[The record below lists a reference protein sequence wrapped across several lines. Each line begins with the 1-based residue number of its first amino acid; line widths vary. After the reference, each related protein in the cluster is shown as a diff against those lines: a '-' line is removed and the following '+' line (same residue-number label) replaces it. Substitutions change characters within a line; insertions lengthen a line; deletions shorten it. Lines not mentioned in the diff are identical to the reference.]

1 MSSANTGTSLSA
13 SQQIQRRCITVNG
26 VELAMLE
33 VGSGPSVILVHGSVT
48 TSELF
53 RDTLAYF
60 SDRYHLVAVDLR
72 GYGHS
77 QKPGFSYTMKQ
88 FADDVS
94 GLIEAMQLGPIV
106 LLGVSM
112 GGFVAQRFAL
122 DYPEKLAGL
131 VLCATSNGELAEGLL
146 DEGDVAESVKRVGWR
161 AFSQEMITGAFPPGT
176 DLALVQP
183 LIAQIDTWNEKVIVG
198 ATESIKQF
206 STRNQ
211 LHQIKVPTLLM
222 AGGEDQQLP
231 VSFSQRIADEIPEA
245 HLEVFDGVGHF
256 MMIED
261 PNRFH
266 GILEIFLAK
275 IWKEAA

>member
-1 MSSANTGTSLSA
+1 MSSTNESGVRP
-13 SQQIQRRCITVNG
+13 IQRRFVTING

-33 VGSGPSVILVHGSVT
+33 AGSGPSIVLVHGSVT

-53 RDTLAYF
+53 RETLAHF

-88 FADDVS
+88 FSDDLLGV
-94 GLIEAMQLGPIV
+94 IEAMQLQKTV

-122 DYPEKLAGL
+122 DYPERLAGL
-131 VLCATSNGELAEGLL
+131 VLCATSDGELAAGLI

-161 AFSQEMITGAFPPGT
+161 AFSQAMITGAFPPAT
-176 DLALVQP
+176 NPSLVQP
-183 LIAQIDTWNEKVIVG
+183 LIAQIDTWNEQVIVG
-198 ATESIKQF
+198 VTQSIKQF
-206 STRNQ
+206 STRDQ
-211 LHQIKVPTLLM
+211 LHRINVPTLLM

-231 VSFSQRIADEIPEA
+231 VSFSQRMAAEIQNSQ
-245 HLEVFDGVGHF
+245 LEVFDGVGHF

-261 PNRFH
+261 PARFH
-266 GILEIFLAK
+266 SILETFLAK
-275 IWKEAA
+275 IWKKSA

>member
-1 MSSANTGTSLSA
+1 MSSTSTSP
-13 SQQIQRRCITVNG
+13 SGSRPIQRRFITVNG
-26 VELAMLE
+26 VDLAVLE

-77 QKPGFSYTMKQ
+77 QKPGSSYTMKQ
-88 FADDVS
+88 FADDLF
-94 GLIEAMQLGPIV
+94 GLIEAMQLEQVV

-122 DYPEKLAGL
+122 DHPEKLAGL
-131 VLCATSNGELAEGLL
+131 VLCATSNGELADGLL
-146 DEGDVAESVKRVGWR
+146 DDGDVAESVKRVGWR

-176 DLALVQP
+176 HPDLVQP

-231 VSFSQRIADEIPEA
+231 VLFSQRIAEEIPDA
-245 HLEVFDGVGHF
+245 HLEVFNGVGHF

-261 PNRFH
+261 PARFH
-266 GILEIFLAK
+266 SVLETFLAK
-275 IWKEAA
+275 IWKKPA